1 VLGRT
6 IVLTLLSL
14 RYAYR
19 LLKTLYAPRESAQ
32 QILYLGVYNDPAGKR
47 PGGLEK
53 GISSALRQ
61 QGVRLNEG

>member
-14 RYAYR
+14 RYTYR
-19 LLKTLYAPRESAQ
+19 LPKTMYAPRESAQ
-32 QILYLGVYNDPAGKR
+32 RILYLGVYNDPAGKR

-53 GISSALRQ
+53 GISGAFGQ